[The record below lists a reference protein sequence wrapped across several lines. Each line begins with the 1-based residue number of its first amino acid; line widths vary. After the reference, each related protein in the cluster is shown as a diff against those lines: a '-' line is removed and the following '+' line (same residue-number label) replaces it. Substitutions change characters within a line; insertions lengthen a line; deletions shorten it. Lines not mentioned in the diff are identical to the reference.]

1 MVEKGNT
8 WTHLIGVVFA
18 LSCVW
23 MAWPAMQFGWQMAL
37 GVILFIVGMFLMFLS
52 STVYH
57 WLPQGRAKDIL
68 RRCDHISIYLMIACS
83 YSPLLIGV
91 VGGMAGW
98 LLFALQWAL
107 VLAGSVYKIL
117 AINRY
122 PRLSLAIYLLM
133 GWSVI
138 FVMPQV
144 MARINVLVLL
154 LLLAE
159 GFFYTSG
166 TWFYAHDSHPR
177 YHAVWHVFVLLGA
190 MAHASAVVCL
200 LFPAGMPA

>member
-1 MVEKGNT
+1 
-8 WTHLIGVVFA
+8 
-18 LSCVW
+18 
-23 MAWPAMQFGWQMAL
+23 MAL

-57 WLPQGRAKDIL
+57 CLPQGRAKDIL

-91 VGGMAGW
+91 VGGVAGW
-98 LLFALQWAL
+98 LLFILQWML
-107 VLAGSVYKIL
+107 VLAGAVYKIL

-133 GWSVI
+133 GWSVL
-138 FVMPQV
+138 FVAPQV
-144 MARINVLVLL
+144 MARINTVVLVLL
-154 LLLAE
+154 LAE
-159 GFFYTSG
+159 GLFYTSG
-166 TWFYAHDSHPR
+166 TWFFAHDQHPR

-190 MAHASAVVCL
+190 MAHTSAVLCL
-200 LFPAGMPA
+200 LFPAGLPV